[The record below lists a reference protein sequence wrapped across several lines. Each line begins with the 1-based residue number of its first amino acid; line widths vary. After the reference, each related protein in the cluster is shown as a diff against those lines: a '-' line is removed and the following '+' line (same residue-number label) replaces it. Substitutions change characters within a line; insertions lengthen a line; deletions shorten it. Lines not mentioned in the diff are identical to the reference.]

1 MRVEDKLCTI
11 PVTTT
16 LQYYQ
21 ADTVTL
27 RNNLVID
34 SSLMIIKRIGLIAV
48 EIAEKKKS
56 NLVIFSPSGV
66 TLHMTGYA
74 PAYTKNIEKDRF
86 FDMRCG

>member
-66 TLHMTGYA
+66 TLHDWLCTRVHKKHRKG
-74 PAYTKNIEKDRF
+74 
-86 FDMRCG
+86 

>member
-48 EIAEKKKS
+48 EIAEKRNQIWS
-56 NLVIFSPSGV
+56 SSP
-66 TLHMTGYA
+66 
-74 PAYTKNIEKDRF
+74 PAGSLST
-86 FDMRCG
+86 